1 MKQALILTT
10 ALLMILKSF
19 SQTDTNTELMA
30 NVIIRDD
37 NGTQFENKNVTV
49 VFKNLTSKNDLRNC
63 TGFLFIP
70 YGNSKLEMLGGFTC
84 VVTDRQ
90 SWKYAS
96 DYSDNTKT
104 TYYTKCRFGL
114 MLKNSTNIIDTN
126 PEIIYI
132 KHSNGSQTIM
142 IVGYDNN
149 NTLVIKI

>member
-10 ALLMILKSF
+10 ALLICLQSF
-19 SQTDTNTELMA
+19 SQTDTNTELTA

-37 NGTQFENKNVTV
+37 NGTQFENKTVTI
-49 VFKNLTSKNDLRNC
+49 VFKNLSSKNDLRNC

-70 YGNSKLEMLGGFTC
+70 YGNSKLEMLNGFTC
-84 VVTDRQ
+84 VVDKQ

-114 MLKNSTNIIDTN
+114 MPKKSTNFIDTN
-126 PEIIYI
+126 REIIYI
-132 KHSNGSQTIM
+132 EHSNGSQTIM
-142 IVGYDNN
+142 IVGFDNN

>member
-1 MKQALILTT
+1 MKQLLILTT
-10 ALLMILKSF
+10 VLLTTFNSF
-19 SQTDTNTELMA
+19 SQNDTNTELVA

-37 NGTQFENKNVTV
+37 NGTQFENKNVTI
-49 VFKNLTSKNDLRNC
+49 VFKNLTSKTDLRNC

-70 YGNSKLEMLGGFTC
+70 YGNSKLEMLKGFTC
-84 VVTDRQ
+84 VTDRQ

-114 MLKNSTNIIDTN
+114 MQKNSTNFIDTT
-126 PEIIYI
+126 PEIIYM
-132 KHSNGSQTIM
+132 KHSNGTQTIM
-142 IVGYDNN
+142 IVGYDNS